1 MDVGGFHVIHPLAM
15 ALRAAGHNVCVCA
28 EGKSVNYWQDAGLQP
43 LWLSAPDIRSKDV
56 QLVITG
62 IGSPRPIA
70 ENELGLQANER
81 RIPYV
86 AVEDYWAKCLNL
98 TAKPDLIVTLDSIA
112 RNILRQDD
120 RYAQTRMLLAGHPHA
135 HYQPKPEVVAW
146 AEKLRAENK
155 KAPLIFFAGGL
166 EETEPSLML
175 MLTSLRGSDYR
186 LVTRMHPRFQE
197 FDGKA
202 ERIEMLLKGFAIGA
216 RLPRDWR
223 VLKPEG
229 ASGDDLA
236 AVCDITVSPA
246 GTALLVAA
254 MKGKVAVN
262 VDTPACAAA
271 LHRAGVPYS
280 RYPGCEVNIAANLST
295 STYDLLRW
303 AYYENAS
310 KLIDGVRKYRAE
322 APMLN
327 TEEILK
333 EILTLVR

>member
-1 MDVGGFHVIHPLAM
+1 MDVGGFHVIHPLTM
-15 ALRAAGHNVCVCA
+15 ALRADGHNVCICA
-28 EGKSVNYWQDAGLQP
+28 EGKSVNYWRNAGQEP
-43 LWLSAPDIRSKDV
+43 MWQAAPDLEGLDV

-62 IGSPRPIA
+62 IGSPRPLA
-70 ENELGLQANER
+70 ENQLGLQANR
-81 RIPYV
+81 LRIPFV
-86 AVEDYWAKCLNL
+86 AIEDYWAKCLNL

-120 RYAQTRMLLAGHPHA
+120 RYTETRMLLAGHPLA
-135 HYQPKPEVVAW
+135 NYQPKPEAVAW
-146 AEKLRAENK
+146 AEKLRDDSK
-155 KAPLIFFAGGL
+155 TPLVFFAGGL
-166 EETEPSLML
+166 DETEPSLML

-197 FDGKA
+197 FEGRAD
-202 ERIEMLLKGFAIGA
+202 RVEMLLKGFGIGA

-223 VLKPEG
+223 VLQPEG

-254 MKGKVAVN
+254 LKGKIAVN
-262 VDTPACAAA
+262 VDTPACAAG

-280 RYPGCEVNIAANLST
+280 RYPGCEVGIAANLSV
-295 STYDLLRW
+295 STFDLVRW
-303 AYYENAS
+303 AYHEYNN
-310 KLIDGVRKYRAE
+310 KLIEGVRRYRAE
-322 APMLN
+322 SPMLN
-327 TEEILK
+327 TKEILK